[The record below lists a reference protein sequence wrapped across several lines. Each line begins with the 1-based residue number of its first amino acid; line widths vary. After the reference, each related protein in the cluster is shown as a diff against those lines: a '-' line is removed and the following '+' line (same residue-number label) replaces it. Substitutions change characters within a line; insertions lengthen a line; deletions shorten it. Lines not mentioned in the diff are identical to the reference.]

1 MGRENNEPFMTS
13 LRAVPH
19 GIEYLSIEKT
29 ERVNRLRE
37 AVSSVFRGD
46 GFQEIIPPLID
57 YASTFQLASRS
68 QSGNNFEFRDSVGE
82 QLALRSDLTVQT
94 LKAALTGRLGHE
106 LPARFYYVQR
116 ILKDCQPGSGQNR
129 EILQAGVEWIGYGG
143 EDRFGHLYELACRTL
158 DRLSRPYRFLYGDAR
173 FVETLLSFVP
183 EMYRAELADILYYK
197 DTGQMTEL
205 LNRLDIRDRRRDLLI
220 ESPLLVGG
228 EEIRV
233 ELRRLCQD
241 FPSLLAIIDG
251 APVHGELI
259 YDFALVRQLS
269 YYSGPVLEA
278 YLRQTGRLILSGGF
292 YDGLSARFTRRSVPA
307 CGFAVNLNEL
317 IHLPDEGLNVITD
330 SGE

>member
-1 MGRENNEPFMTS
+1 MTS

-57 YASTFQLASRS
+57 YASTFQLADRS
-68 QSGNNFEFRDSVGE
+68 HGGDNFEFRDSVGE
-82 QLALRSDLTVQT
+82 HLALRSDLTVQT

-106 LPARFYYVQR
+106 LPARFFYVQR
-116 ILKDCQPGSGQNR
+116 VLKDCRPGSGQNR

-143 EDRFGHLYELACRTL
+143 EDRFDRLYELACRTL
-158 DRLSRPYRFLYGDAR
+158 DRLSRPYGFLYGDAR
-173 FVETLLSFVP
+173 FVEILLSFVP
-183 EMYRAELADILYYK
+183 GMDRAELADTLYYK
-197 DTGQMTEL
+197 DTGRLTEL
-205 LNRLDIRDRRRDLLI
+205 LDRLEIHGERRDLLL

-228 EEIRV
+228 ADVID
-233 ELRRLCQD
+233 ELRRLCRG
-241 FPSLLAIIDG
+241 FPSLLAIIDQ
-251 APVHGELI
+251 APEHSELI

-278 YLRQTGRLILSGGF
+278 YLQQSNRRILSGGF
-292 YDGLSARFTRRSVPA
+292 YDGLSARFTTQPVPA
-307 CGFAVNLNEL
+307 AGFAVNLNEL
-317 IHLPDEGLNVITD
+317 IHLPDEGLD
-330 SGE
+330 PLS